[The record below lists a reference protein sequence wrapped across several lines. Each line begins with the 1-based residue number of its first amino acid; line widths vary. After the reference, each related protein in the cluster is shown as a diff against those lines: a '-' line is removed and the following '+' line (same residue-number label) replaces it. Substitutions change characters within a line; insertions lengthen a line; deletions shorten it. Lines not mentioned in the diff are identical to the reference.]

1 MIKDTSIIRILT
13 YGLPFKLSNQIFNEF
28 QGRYTDIKY
37 LINKYDYY
45 KNLREDLKTIE
56 LLLSLSI
63 FHKRVISNLDAAAK
77 FYKTVNLKSGAETI
91 AMGNYK
97 LTFDEKTQLL
107 AIVITY
113 KNLLQ
118 KYNIPQ
124 YLIDSYDNKD
134 FLRNLKNLLSEIK
147 NAKKKHKPDNENQ
160 TTSSDELPF

>member
-1 MIKDTSIIRILT
+1 LT

-28 QGRYTDIKY
+28 QGRYTDINY
-37 LINKYDYY
+37 MINKYDYY
-45 KNLREDLKTIE
+45 KNLGKDLKAIE

-97 LTFDEKTQLL
+97 LTRDENTQLL

-118 KYNIPQ
+118 KYNVPQ
-124 YLIDSYDNKD
+124 YLIDSYDNRD

-147 NAKKKHKPDNENQ
+147 NAKNKHKPDSENQ

>member
-28 QGRYTDIKY
+28 QGRYTDIKF
-37 LINKYDYY
+37 LINKYEYY
-45 KNLREDLKTIE
+45 KNLRKDLKTIE

-91 AMGNYK
+91 AMGSYK
-97 LTFDEKTQLL
+97 LTSDEKTQLL

-134 FLRNLKNLLSEIK
+134 FLRNLKNLLLEIK
-147 NAKKKHKPDNENQ
+147 NAEKKLNPDNENQ
-160 TTSSDELPF
+160 TTSSDEFPF

>member
-28 QGRYTDIKY
+28 QGRYTNIKY

-45 KNLREDLKTIE
+45 KNFREDLKTIE

-91 AMGNYK
+91 AMGSYK
-97 LTFDEKTQLL
+97 LTLDEKTQLL

-134 FLRNLKNLLSEIK
+134 FLRNLKNLLLEIK
-147 NAKKKHKPDNENQ
+147 NAEEKHNPNNENQ
-160 TTSSDELPF
+160 TTESDEFPF